1 MPVVAAAGAAGAVAA
16 TAAAAI
22 PVKAALVPA
31 KAPAPAP
38 APASVHTATP
48 APAKPSKVA
57 AETKP
62 AKPAKPAE
70 PVAKAPAPAKPAS
83 AALEPGNYYINIGVF
98 SEAANAGRVVERLEK
113 AKLPTLSQTL
123 HSNKGEIVRVRS
135 GPFAKQRSADQAA
148 ARIRAMGLEATVFHH
163 APAEGRSARR

>member
-1 MPVVAAAGAAGAVAA
+1 M
-16 TAAAAI
+16 
-22 PVKAALVPA
+22 
-31 KAPAPAP
+31 
-38 APASVHTATP
+38 
-48 APAKPSKVA
+48 A
-57 AETKP
+57 AET
-62 AKPAKPAE
+62 KPAKPAE

-123 HSNKGEIVRVRS
+123 HSNKGNIVRVRS

>member
-1 MPVVAAAGAAGAVAA
+1 M
-16 TAAAAI
+16 
-22 PVKAALVPA
+22 
-31 KAPAPAP
+31 
-38 APASVHTATP
+38 
-48 APAKPSKVA
+48 A

-163 APAEGRSARR
+163 APRKAAARGGDALAAPWQCLRDAFAAACYFRMPMAPPEPG

>member
-1 MPVVAAAGAAGAVAA
+1 
-16 TAAAAI
+16 
-22 PVKAALVPA
+22 
-31 KAPAPAP
+31 
-38 APASVHTATP
+38 VHAATP
-48 APAKPSKVA
+48 APAKPSKAA

-70 PVAKAPAPAKPAS
+70 PVAKAPVPAKAAS
-83 AALEPGNYYINIGVF
+83 AALGPGNYYINIGVF
-98 SEAANAGRVVERLEK
+98 SEAGNAGRVVERLEK

-148 ARIRAMGLEATVFHH
+148 AKIRAMGMEATVFHH